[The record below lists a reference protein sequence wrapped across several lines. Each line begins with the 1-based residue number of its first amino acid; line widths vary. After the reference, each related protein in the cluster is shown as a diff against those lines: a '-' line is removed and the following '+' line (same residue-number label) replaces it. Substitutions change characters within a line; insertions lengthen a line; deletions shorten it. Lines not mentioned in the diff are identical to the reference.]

1 MSSIK
6 VDSTKLEELSASLK
20 RLGGTVEDREKY
32 INSIITE
39 LIRDVRR
46 QYSEQRDV
54 QLALNQVEEDLR
66 EVRLL
71 ADKVTQGLAK
81 KSTALLQ
88 ASGQYQ
94 AEEKATQRMIG
105 QTQPPSTYYSS
116 GGDLVGDGLNNY
128 LMDKLFEDPVVQ
140 ELHLKAMN
148 GTEEERQEAKG
159 ILDAIFKARDTIARA
174 QVAYATY

>member
-32 INSIITE
+32 INLIITE

-54 QLALNQVEEDLR
+54 QMALNQVEEDLR

-116 GGDLVGDGLNNY
+116 GGDLAGEGLNNY

-148 GTEEERQEAKG
+148 GTEEERQEAKKK
-159 ILDAIFKARDTIARA
+159 LDAIFKARDTIARA
-174 QVAYATY
+174 RLVTVI